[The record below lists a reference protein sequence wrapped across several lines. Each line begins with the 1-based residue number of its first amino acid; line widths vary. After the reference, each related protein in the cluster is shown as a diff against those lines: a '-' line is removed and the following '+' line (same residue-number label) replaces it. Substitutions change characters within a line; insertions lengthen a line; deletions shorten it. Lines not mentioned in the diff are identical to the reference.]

1 MPRTDQPRT
10 EGAFAI
16 RGSESPQRREPSHTG
31 HLLTVIAP
39 GVLWIVIFL
48 VLPSAYL
55 MTIAFMTNGTYGLPQ
70 MPLTLEAFKQ
80 LAGFGFLGWSPGNL
94 YTLVR
99 SVWQTVLS
107 TGLVIVM
114 AYPIAY
120 YITTAPA
127 RLRPLMLLLVVVPS
141 WTNQV
146 IRAIGWMNIL
156 SPGAPVSN
164 FAASMGLIPPQMGL
178 FPSKFAVVIGL
189 VYNFLPFMV
198 LSLYAVFEKLDHAQI
213 DAARDLRAGPIRTFI
228 HAVLPQTLPGLL
240 AGTVL
245 VSIPAFGMY
254 VIPELL
260 GGGKSMMLGNLVARQ
275 FSAASNWPLG
285 AAGALIMIVATLA
298 GLLVLRRL
306 GKKLG
311 GDSQVVL

>member
-1 MPRTDQPRT
+1 MPDSNPARRSSADAGRLARRRQDIQ
-10 EGAFAI
+10 FA
-16 RGSESPQRREPSHTG
+16 
-31 HLLTVIAP
+31 HLIAVISP
-39 GVLWIVIFL
+39 GVVWIVVFL

-55 MTIAFMTNGTYGLPQ
+55 MTIAFMTNGTYGLPK
-70 MPLTLEAFKQ
+70 MPLTLDAFRQ
-80 LAGFGFLGWSPGNL
+80 LAGFGFLGWSPGNV

-107 TGLVIVM
+107 TSLVIVM

-127 RLRPLMLLLVVVPS
+127 RMRPLMLLAVVVPS

-156 SPGAPVSN
+156 SPNAPVSD
-164 FAASMGLIPPQMGL
+164 FAAWLGLIPPQMGL

-198 LSLYAVFEKLDHAQI
+198 LPLYAVFEKLDTAQV
-213 DAARDLRAGPIRTFI
+213 DAARDLGAGPIRTFTS
-228 HAVLPQTLPGLL
+228 AVLPQTLPGLL

-275 FSAASNWPLG
+275 FAAASNWPLG
-285 AAGALIMIVATLA
+285 AAGALIMIVATLL
-298 GLLVLRRL
+298 GLLVLRRV
-306 GKKLG
+306 GRKLG
-311 GDSQVVL
+311 GDAQVVL

>member
-1 MPRTDQPRT
+1 MPSTDDVRTA
-10 EGAFAI
+10 GAVSM
-16 RGSESPQRREPSHTG
+16 RNDKWPKRREPSHFA
-31 HLLTVIAP
+31 HLMAVIAP
-39 GVLWIVIFL
+39 GVIWIVVFL

-55 MTIAFMTNGTYGLPQ
+55 MTIAFMTNGTYGLPR
-70 MPLTLEAFKQ
+70 MPLTLDAFKE

-99 SVWQTVLS
+99 SIWQTVLS
-107 TGLVIVM
+107 TSLVIVM
-114 AYPIAY
+114 AYPVAY
-120 YITTAPA
+120 HISRAPA
-127 RLRPLMLLLVVVPS
+127 RLRPLMLLAVVVPS

-146 IRAIGWMNIL
+146 IRTIGWMNIL
-156 SPGAPVSN
+156 SPGSPVSN
-164 FAASMGLIPPQMGL
+164 LAASLGLIPAQMGL
-178 FPSKFAVVIGL
+178 FPSRFAVAIGL

-198 LSLYAVFEKLDHAQI
+198 LPLYAVFEKLDTAQI
-213 DAARDLRAGPIRTFI
+213 DAARDLHAGPVRVFL

-260 GGGKSMMLGNLVARQ
+260 GGGKSMMLGNLVERQ
-275 FSAASNWPLG
+275 FAAASNWPLG

-306 GKKLG
+306 GKRLG
-311 GDSQVVL
+311 GDTQVVL